1 MALQLQTS
9 CKPKQN
15 TRKVVVQVKT
25 KPLSMSAPI
34 FLSTRIPCLVIIL
47 TNTGIVIVPTAEL
60 YSYN

>member
-25 KPLSMSAPI
+25 KPLSMSAPKFFLESRLFVNLGI
-34 FLSTRIPCLVIIL
+34 FKIGNIET
-47 TNTGIVIVPTAEL
+47 
-60 YSYN
+60 